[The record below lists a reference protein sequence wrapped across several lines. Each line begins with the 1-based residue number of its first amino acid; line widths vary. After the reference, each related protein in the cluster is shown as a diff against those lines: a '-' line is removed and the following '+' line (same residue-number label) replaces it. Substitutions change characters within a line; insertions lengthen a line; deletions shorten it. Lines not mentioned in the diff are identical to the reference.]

1 MTKTRPLLLIGAL
14 CVATLSLGAC
24 SDKDAKGGNRTAEV
38 GYVVVRQ
45 EPVPVTTSLGGRTVA
60 FETSEVRPQVNGV
73 IRRRLFTEGGFVRA
87 GQPLYQSDASLYQ
100 AAVDQARQKSY
111 GYRGCAGNG
120 HFQAPTFRGQV
131 LQPAGLLRRRYIFHI
146 LAKFAPRYCALHI
159 FRSTPRIIRL
169 TDRHTWHYQ
178 TYPIPLP
185 PWPPRR
191 G

>member
-73 IRRRLFTEGGFVRA
+73 IRRRRCGGGERRK
-87 GQPLYQSDASLYQ
+87 P
-100 AAVDQARQKSY
+100 RP
-111 GYRGCAGNG
+111 GC
-120 HFQAPTFRGQV
+120 
-131 LQPAGLLRRRYIFHI
+131 
-146 LAKFAPRYCALHI
+146 
-159 FRSTPRIIRL
+159 
-169 TDRHTWHYQ
+169 
-178 TYPIPLP
+178 P
-185 PWPPRR
+185 P
-191 G
+191 